1 MRLYTHCAH
10 AKTTEIPVNIE
21 IGREGVGNMKK
32 TSSEILTSF
41 LRQIVSF

>member
-10 AKTTEIPVNIE
+10 AKTNKTPVNIE
-21 IGREGVGNMKK
+21 IGRMGVGNVK
-32 TSSEILTSF
+32 TTLSGILTSF